1 MFTVFAIILVLF
13 VVAFII
19 FLVFLRKMSFETFN
33 RLCEKKVRRIAKH
46 NNLLSIEKLNILTY
60 EREKLGVHHVV
71 FGKKYIYLITDFLLK
86 GFVSG
91 DAKDNSWV
99 YCNTTNKKK
108 QYLGNLSKLS
118 QQNIQEFAGILGIN
132 TDPII
137 SICLVP
143 NECDFS
149 VKQLENKN
157 ELIVHYSSLSRKIK
171 MLEKQKIGSLNEQQI
186 YEQFRTIEGKNNEGS
201 R

>member
-1 MFTVFAIILVLF
+1 M
-13 VVAFII
+13 
-19 FLVFLRKMSFETFN
+19 
-33 RLCEKKVRRIAKH
+33 
-46 NNLLSIEKLNILTY
+46 
-60 EREKLGVHHVV
+60 
-71 FGKKYIYLITDFLLK
+71 
-86 GFVSG
+86 
-91 DAKDNSWV
+91 
-99 YCNTTNKKK
+99 
-108 QYLGNLSKLS
+108 SKLS

-157 ELIVHYSSLSRKIK
+157 ELIVHYSSLSRKIN